1 MQTRPHFLDKR
12 CTFTVDRWPW
22 VTCSLCIS
30 CIAIFYAGIDSSNF
44 AYKINNPSA
53 WATPF
58 LYAFFHA
65 NSSHLWSN
73 MIIFLLAGIAFE
85 ATENTWRLFITVMV
99 STPLAAG
106 GQGFASENG
115 VIGASGFVYAVIVY
129 QLALVLKNFREMR
142 YRPYAKSLYISV
154 RSVISAATTR
164 LIFGLVLL
172 VAEIVSTQYNNN
184 ISHGAHAL
192 GAASGI
198 LLSMAMGSNVVI
210 DEEFSHLAAVDA
222 VDAVVAV
229 AAVAA
234 VAAAIVVDV
243 VGFAS
248 KIRRHVIER
257 FAVASLFEAFGVAKR
272 YFRLKESIGSIWVDA
287 AGGFEK
293 TFVQPVPDL
302 VPVDSPELA
311 PPLELA
317 PVGLPELA
325 PPLELAPVGL
335 PEPAPP
341 LELAPVG
348 LPELAQLAPASAPSE
363 LAPASA
369 PSELAPASAP
379 SAPSELA
386 PSAPSEFA
394 PVSARS
400 VASPAAVS
408 PLAA

>member
-58 LYAFFHA
+58 LYAFFHT

-85 ATENTWRLFITVMV
+85 ATENSWRLFITVMV

-106 GQGFASENG
+106 GQGFVSENG

-172 VAEIVSTQYNNN
+172 VAEIVSTRYNNN

-210 DEEFSHLAAVDA
+210 DVLEIISVFLGCIGLFCLIIAN
-222 VDAVVAV
+222 VATYQ
-229 AAVAA
+229 
-234 VAAAIVVDV
+234 
-243 VGFAS
+243 
-248 KIRRHVIER
+248 
-257 FAVASLFEAFGVAKR
+257 FAVTLWAWPFTILAFSISDFEYRRWFKKYMR
-272 YFRLKESIGSIWVDA
+272 INSMS
-287 AGGFEK
+287 
-293 TFVQPVPDL
+293 
-302 VPVDSPELA
+302 
-311 PPLELA
+311 
-317 PVGLPELA
+317 
-325 PPLELAPVGL
+325 
-335 PEPAPP
+335 
-341 LELAPVG
+341 
-348 LPELAQLAPASAPSE
+348 
-363 LAPASA
+363 
-369 PSELAPASAP
+369 
-379 SAPSELA
+379 
-386 PSAPSEFA
+386 
-394 PVSARS
+394 
-400 VASPAAVS
+400 
-408 PLAA
+408 